1 MNIQA
6 EKLEIMRMV
15 LETDNPKII
24 TSIKKIFK
32 KSAEKDFWE
41 TISQPQKEEILMG
54 IKETESGDVIDY
66 DDFISK
72 YQ

>member
-41 TISQPQKEEILMG
+41 TISQAQNEEMIIG
-54 IKETESGDVIDY
+54 IKETESGDIVDY
-66 DDFISK
+66 EVFI
-72 YQ
+72 Y